1 MGKRLLASAAIASLL
16 ALPATPALAQDAAP
30 LAAAQA
36 ASVDAEFAR
45 FAPRPSK
52 NLQLDFS
59 VWQDALRYM
68 VLRMGPSTRLGANT
82 VLPLTGTRFV
92 YGHDSRIRL
101 EGNRIPFSM
110 LSEEAIAPL
119 TEYREDLQRIA
130 GEIDIASL
138 PKNQQLAFWINLHN
152 VAVIEKIALNYP
164 VTSPSLIRLDGSDKP
179 LDETKFITIAG
190 VAMSPKDIRTKIVF
204 PHWDD
209 PKVIYGFFRGE
220 LGGPTI
226 PREAYTAANVDALLA
241 ENGNEFVNSLRGV
254 ESIGG
259 KLLVSEIFEEA
270 APFFFPRMDDDL
282 KAHLATL
289 AEEDVSAL
297 LAEGKSI
304 KVNTYVDTVA
314 DLAGGEKEPLF
325 YELQSNGEYASAKFT
340 PSILRLLGERAQKY
354 RVLQEQ
360 GRLGRVILLPNP
372 GETIEPAEEA
382 GEPAQPEQ

>member
-241 ENGNEFVNSLRGV
+241 ENGSEFVNSLRGV
-254 ESIGG
+254 ESMGG

-314 DLAGGEKEPLF
+314 DLVGGEKEPLF

-372 GETIEPAEEA
+372 GETIEPAEET
-382 GEPAQPEQ
+382 GEPAQPEE